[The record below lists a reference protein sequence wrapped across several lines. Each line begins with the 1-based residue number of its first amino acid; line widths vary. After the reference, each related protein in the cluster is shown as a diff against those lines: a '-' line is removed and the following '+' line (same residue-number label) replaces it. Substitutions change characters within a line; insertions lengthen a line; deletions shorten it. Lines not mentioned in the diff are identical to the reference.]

1 MRRDEVIEHLKQH
14 ERALRA
20 LGAASL
26 YLYGSHARSEAREDS
41 DVDLFFDRDPN
52 RRISLMELIELKF
65 LAEQILGTEVDIG
78 TRTSLHPVFKPEIER
93 SALRVFEC
101 QSDRTL
107 PGSMTFSRASISF
120 AGLRPA

>member
-1 MRRDEVIEHLKQH
+1 MRRDDVMKQLKQH
-14 ERALRA
+14 ERAIRA

-26 YLYGSHARSEAREDS
+26 YLYGSHARDEAREDS

-78 TRTSLHPVFKPEIER
+78 TRTSLHPILKPDIER
-93 SALRVFEC
+93 IAVQIF
-101 QSDRTL
+101 
-107 PGSMTFSRASISF
+107 
-120 AGLRPA
+120 